1 MAETNGEKLLSEM
14 DQFLTD
20 EAQKNASAETADE
33 ALPFETIDDYSTAP
47 VEFGEMTQKLMV
59 KVDAVFDL
67 AVKYNRHSSAYL
79 KSCTKLEKGITYL
92 ARCCRTKYALEI
104 CKHQYPELGQL
115 TTDKL
120 YRMASFH
127 YRKIDRALTEYIEQK
142 QDVSDELIDMQFRY
156 FNLLDRLRATEVK
169 IRHDDNNYY
178 SDHVNY
184 DAVIHGLAFSPDSW
198 TRTIHREHNDQ
209 PAAFHR
215 ARAFSPL
222 REKSEES
229 GMKKEASANTDGN
242 ETSGQKSGLSEQ
254 NGQGTNGQE
263 TVISGQKGQEAGSK
277 DPDSLGMNLTTQK
290 SEITPQISDPLSH
303 TSTLPSQI
311 SFEKQ
316 AKLNALSETEMVL
329 YTLAIQKPD
338 VLTEMR
344 EKVNDVYYC
353 CDHQDEARAI
363 LKVLGVIDST

>member
-1 MAETNGEKLLSEM
+1 MIWEEKVAEASGDKLLSEM

-79 KSCTKLEKGITYL
+79 KSCIKLEKGITYL

-209 PAAFHR
+209 PAAFHI

-222 REKSEES
+222 RETSEES
-229 GMKKEASANTDGN
+229 GMKNEASANADGN
-242 ETSGQKSGLSEQ
+242 ETSGQESEASEQ
-254 NGQGTNGQE
+254 NGQG
-263 TVISGQKGQEAGSK
+263 AGSK
-277 DPDSLGMNLTTQK
+277 DSDSHGMNLTTQK
-290 SEITPQISDPLSH
+290 SEITPQNSDPLSH

-316 AKLNALSETEMVL
+316 AKLNTLSETEMVL

>member
-1 MAETNGEKLLSEM
+1 MIWEEKVAEASGDKLLSEM

-229 GMKKEASANTDGN
+229 GMKKEASANKDGN
-242 ETSGQKSGLSEQ
+242 ETSGQESGASEQ
-254 NGQGTNGQE
+254 NGQG
-263 TVISGQKGQEAGSK
+263 AGSK
-277 DPDSLGMNLTTQK
+277 DSDSHGMNLTPQK
-290 SEITPQISDPLSH
+290 TEITPQISDPLSH
-303 TSTLPSQI
+303 TSTLPSQV

-316 AKLNALSETEMVL
+316 AKLNTLSDIEKIM
-329 YTLAIQKPD
+329 YTAAAQNPEELE
-338 VLTEMR
+338 EMR
-344 EKVNDVYYC
+344 AKLRNVGYC
-353 CDHQDEARAI
+353 CLHEAEIRAI
-363 LKVLGVIDST
+363 RKVLNVIDST

>member
-1 MAETNGEKLLSEM
+1 M
-14 DQFLTD
+14 
-20 EAQKNASAETADE
+20 
-33 ALPFETIDDYSTAP
+33 
-47 VEFGEMTQKLMV
+47 
-59 KVDAVFDL
+59 
-67 AVKYNRHSSAYL
+67 
-79 KSCTKLEKGITYL
+79 
-92 ARCCRTKYALEI
+92 
-104 CKHQYPELGQL
+104 
-115 TTDKL
+115 
-120 YRMASFH
+120 
-127 YRKIDRALTEYIEQK
+127 
-142 QDVSDELIDMQFRY
+142 
-156 FNLLDRLRATEVK
+156 K

-222 REKSEES
+222 RETSEES
-229 GMKKEASANTDGN
+229 GMKKEASANADGN
-242 ETSGQKSGLSEQ
+242 ETSGQESGSSEQ
-254 NGQGTNGQE
+254 NGQG
-263 TVISGQKGQEAGSK
+263 AGSK
-277 DPDSLGMNLTTQK
+277 DSDSHGMNLTTQK
-290 SEITPQISDPLSH
+290 TEITPQISDPLSH

-316 AKLNALSETEMVL
+316 AKLNALSENEMVL